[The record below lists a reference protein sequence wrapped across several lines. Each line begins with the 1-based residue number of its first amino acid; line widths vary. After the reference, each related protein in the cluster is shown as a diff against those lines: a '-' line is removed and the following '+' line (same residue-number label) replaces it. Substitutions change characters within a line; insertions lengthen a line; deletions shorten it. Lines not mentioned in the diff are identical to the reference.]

1 MAVGLLFDD
10 KLPIIVD
17 KIEIY
22 DGIISFS
29 GRYMEGDKN
38 GSMLKSLVCEKDL
51 EDELVK
57 VTIVFKKSSIDFEG
71 KIDGMD
77 FNQRITG
84 KVEFRV
90 NISIE

>member
-17 KIEIY
+17 KIEVY

-29 GRYMEGDKN
+29 GLYMEGDKN
-38 GSMLKSLVCEKDL
+38 GSMLKSLVCAKDL

-71 KIDGMD
+71 KIDEMD